1 MARVTV
7 EDCILNVPN
16 RFELVLLSAKR
27 AREISAGSPLTV
39 VRDNDKNPVIA
50 LREISENSI
59 DIEALRDNLIR
70 SLQKHVFVENHE
82 SELDE
87 EMQESIDSASEWDEE
102 MGALVIDGDD
112 SDSDIEDGETES
124 EGKSEDE
131 SEDAEDS
138 DEAEDDAD
146 SDEAQDDDSDEAESE
161 D

>member
-39 VRDNDKNPVIA
+39 IRDNDKNPVIA

-59 DIEALRDNLIR
+59 DITALRENLIKNFQR
-70 SLQKHVFVENHE
+70 HVFVENHE

-87 EMQESIDSASEWDEE
+87 EVQESLDTMSEWDEE
-102 MGALVIDGDD
+102 VSAISINEGNDEDYAASEEEIADD
-112 SDSDIEDGETES
+112 
-124 EGKSEDE
+124 EDE
-131 SEDAEDS
+131 
-138 DEAEDDAD
+138 DEADEADDVDDA
-146 SDEAQDDDSDEAESE
+146 
-161 D
+161 

>member
-39 VRDNDKNPVIA
+39 ARDNDKNPVIA

-59 DIEALRDNLIR
+59 DIAALRDNLIK

-87 EMQESIDSASEWDEE
+87 EMQESIDSVSEWDEE
-102 MGALVIDGDD
+102 VGALAIDGDD
-112 SDSDIEDGETES
+112 SDGDIDDGETES
-124 EGKSEDE
+124 D
-131 SEDAEDS
+131 EDS
-138 DEAEDDAD
+138 DEDETDDAEET
-146 SDEAQDDDSDEAESE
+146 DEDE
-161 D
+161 

>member
-59 DIEALRDNLIR
+59 DIVALRENLIKNFQR
-70 SLQKHVFVENHE
+70 HVFVENHE

-87 EMQESIDSASEWDEE
+87 EVQDAMGATSEWDEE
-102 MGALVIDGDD
+102 VSAIAINEGDD
-112 SDSDIEDGETES
+112 VDYADSEEESSDEDDD
-124 EGKSEDE
+124 EDE
-131 SEDAEDS
+131 
-138 DEAEDDAD
+138 DEADDAD
-146 SDEAQDDDSDEAESE
+146 DEA
-161 D
+161 

>member
-39 VRDNDKNPVIA
+39 IRDNDKHPVIA

-59 DIEALRDNLIR
+59 DITALRENLIKNFQR
-70 SLQKHVFVENHE
+70 HVFVENHE

-87 EMQESIDSASEWDEE
+87 EVQESLDTMSEWDEE
-102 MGALVIDGDD
+102 VSAISINEGNDEDYTVSEEEIADD
-112 SDSDIEDGETES
+112 
-124 EGKSEDE
+124 EDE
-131 SEDAEDS
+131 
-138 DEAEDDAD
+138 DEADDVDDA
-146 SDEAQDDDSDEAESE
+146 
-161 D
+161 

>member
-59 DIEALRDNLIR
+59 DIPALRENLIKNFQR
-70 SLQKHVFVENHE
+70 HVFVENHE

-87 EMQESIDSASEWDEE
+87 EVQDAMGATSEWDEE
-102 MGALVIDGDD
+102 VSAIAINEGDD
-112 SDSDIEDGETES
+112 TDHAGSEEESSD
-124 EGKSEDE
+124 EDE
-131 SEDAEDS
+131 AD
-138 DEAEDDAD
+138 EDDAD
-146 SDEAQDDDSDEAESE
+146 DEEA
-161 D
+161 

>member
-59 DIEALRDNLIR
+59 DIQALRENLIKNFQR
-70 SLQKHVFVENHE
+70 HVFVENHE

-87 EMQESIDSASEWDEE
+87 EVQDAMGATSEWDEE
-102 MGALVIDGDD
+102 VTAIAMNEGDD
-112 SDSDIEDGETES
+112 TDYASSEEESSD
-124 EGKSEDE
+124 EDE
-131 SEDAEDS
+131 AD
-138 DEAEDDAD
+138 EDDAD
-146 SDEAQDDDSDEAESE
+146 DEEA
-161 D
+161 

>member
-59 DIEALRDNLIR
+59 DIAALRENLIKNFQR
-70 SLQKHVFVENHE
+70 HVFVENHE
-82 SELDE
+82 SELDDDT
-87 EMQESIDSASEWDEE
+87 QESLDTISEWDEE
-102 MGALVIDGDD
+102 VSAISINEGNDNEDYTD
-112 SDSDIEDGETES
+112 SEEEASD
-124 EGKSEDE
+124 EDE
-131 SEDAEDS
+131 E
-138 DEAEDDAD
+138 DEADDAD
-146 SDEAQDDDSDEAESE
+146 DDEKISS
-161 D
+161 

>member
-39 VRDNDKNPVIA
+39 IRDNDKNPVIA

-59 DIEALRDNLIR
+59 DITALRENLIKNFQR
-70 SLQKHVFVENHE
+70 HVFVENHE

-87 EMQESIDSASEWDEE
+87 EVQESLDTMSEWDEE
-102 MGALVIDGDD
+102 VSAISINEGNDEDYTVSEEEIADD
-112 SDSDIEDGETES
+112 
-124 EGKSEDE
+124 EDE
-131 SEDAEDS
+131 
-138 DEAEDDAD
+138 DEADEADDVDDA
-146 SDEAQDDDSDEAESE
+146 
-161 D
+161 

>member
-39 VRDNDKNPVIA
+39 IRDNDKNPVVS

-59 DIEALRDNLIR
+59 DIPALRESLIR

-82 SELDE
+82 SELDDE
-87 EMQESIDSASEWDEE
+87 TLNAADTISEWDEE
-102 MGALVIDGDD
+102 MSHLASDDD
-112 SDSDIEDGETES
+112 SDDDIDNEKTDDEDEDES
-124 EGKSEDE
+124 ESEDE
-131 SEDAEDS
+131 SEDA
-138 DEAEDDAD
+138 
-146 SDEAQDDDSDEAESE
+146 DDDEEETNS
-161 D
+161 

>member
-39 VRDNDKNPVIA
+39 IRDNDKNPVIA

-59 DIEALRDNLIR
+59 DITALRENLIKNFQR
-70 SLQKHVFVENHE
+70 HVFVENHE

-87 EMQESIDSASEWDEE
+87 EVQESLDTMSEWDEE
-102 MGALVIDGDD
+102 VSAISINEGNDEDYTVSEEEIADD
-112 SDSDIEDGETES
+112 
-124 EGKSEDE
+124 EDE
-131 SEDAEDS
+131 
-138 DEAEDDAD
+138 DEADDVDDA
-146 SDEAQDDDSDEAESE
+146 
-161 D
+161 

>member
-39 VRDNDKNPVIA
+39 IRDNDKNPVVS

-59 DIEALRDNLIR
+59 DIPALRESLIR

-82 SELDE
+82 SELDDE
-87 EMQESIDSASEWDEE
+87 TLNAADTISEWDEE
-102 MGALVIDGDD
+102 MSHLASDDDD
-112 SDSDIEDGETES
+112 SDDDVDNDKTDTDD
-124 EGKSEDE
+124 EDE
-131 SEDAEDS
+131 SESE
-138 DEAEDDAD
+138 DEAEDDDAEDETD
-146 SDEAQDDDSDEAESE
+146 S
-161 D
+161 